1 MVRRTSLSL
10 LPGNALSALLA
21 TKDAEWAFQWIFFL
35 FIHFNGEV
43 VVNMLGKM
51 SWQDFQEWPAQ
62 G

>member
-21 TKDAEWAFQWIFFL
+21 TKAAEWAFQWIFL
-35 FIHFNGEV
+35 FVCFNGEV